1 MESKTYVFGE
11 NGTSTGGGLNSV
23 LAMLPALLQKQG
35 VDPGLL
41 ALCNSR
47 GNGNSWGDNLF
58 AILLLFI
65 IMGRGNFFG
74 GGYGGGMMP
83 NGQGGVVP
91 MSSCRLF
98 SATAMTCRAWL
109 QPSTHR
115 ATL

>member
-11 NGTSTGGGLNSV
+11 NGTNTGGGLNSV

-41 ALCNSR
+41 ALCNGR

-74 GGYGGGMMP
+74 RGYGGGR
-83 NGQGGVVP
+83 G
-91 MSSCRLF
+91 RY
-98 SATAMTCRAWL
+98 
-109 QPSTHR
+109 
-115 ATL
+115 